1 MCMYHGVMTII
12 IMLFTGSANVISRD
26 CYLIIAMVLSVIFF
40 TTIFFIIGCV
50 SGQVWQKHRG
60 SAKTSESDAQSS
72 EAEHA
77 SNSPA
82 AEHNTIPT
90 EQDQLE
96 MMENVAY
103 GPLKCTTTK

>member
-1 MCMYHGVMTII
+1 M
-12 IMLFTGSANVISRD
+12 N
-26 CYLIIAMVLSVIFF
+26 YLDVSVVKCGKS
-40 TTIFFIIGCV
+40 TCN
-50 SGQVWQKHRG
+50 QRQ
-60 SAKTSESDAQSS
+60 KTSDSDAQSS
-72 EAEHA
+72 GAEYA
-77 SNSPA
+77 SPV